1 MYANAYVGKN
11 SLSSFMSD
19 ISNVGK
25 HSKVYRNHSVRATS
39 ITVLDV
45 VGISG
50 RHIMKVSGHRL
61 ETQVLLP
68 FHQRWEEERTIRN
81 S

>member
-25 HSKVYRNHSVRATS
+25 HSKVYRNHSVGARS

-45 VGISG
+45 AGISG
-50 RHIMKVSGHRL
+50 RHIIKVSGHRL
-61 ETQVLLP
+61 ETQVVLP
-68 FHQRWEEERTIRN
+68 FHQ
-81 S
+81 